1 MANNRGLPKQIR
13 ELFGQYESYVAL
25 TRISIGMRHT
35 KKYLV
40 VGFLPTGGIDINER
54 IKINRIQKPSEA
66 RR

>member
-25 TRISIGMRHT
+25 TLISIGMRHN
-35 KKYLV
+35 KKMV
-40 VGFLPTGGIDINER
+40 VGLLLTGGIDINER